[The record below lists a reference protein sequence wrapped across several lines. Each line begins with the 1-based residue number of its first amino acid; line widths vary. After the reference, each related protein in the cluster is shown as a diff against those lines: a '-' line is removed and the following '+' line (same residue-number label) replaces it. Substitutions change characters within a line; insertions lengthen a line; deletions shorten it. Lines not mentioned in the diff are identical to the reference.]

1 MSKRMPAYFI
11 AHGSPQ
17 NVLWENDYTRVL
29 NNIKDTIEKPK
40 AILVISAHWKTRG
53 AYVNVSEKP
62 KQIYDFYGFDDELY
76 AVKYEPKGSP
86 EIAKNIVNN
95 LKAFKVKET
104 EEWGLDHGAWGVL
117 KHMYPEA
124 EIPVFQ
130 LSINGLESNRYHYEL
145 GKKLSSLRDEGVLI
159 IGSGNIAHNLM
170 KLNWNT
176 DADPFSWAVDFENSI
191 KSALVNNKHEDI
203 INYEKFGQS
212 AKLSV
217 PTDEHFIPLIY
228 LVAMQQEDEKAK
240 FIYEGFQNAT
250 MSMTCVKFA

>member
-86 EIAKNIVNN
+86 EIAKKIANN
-95 LKAFKVKET
+95 LKSFKVEET

-124 EIPVFQ
+124 DIPVFQ

-191 KSALVNNKHEDI
+191 KSALINNKHEDI

-228 LVAMQQEDEKAK
+228 LVAMQQEDEKAQI
-240 FIYEGFQNAT
+240 IYEGFQNAT